1 MHGFPEHSFSWR
13 FQLPLFADLG
23 YEAWAPNLRGYGQSS
38 KPEAQGAYAI
48 EELME
53 DVAQLI
59 DASGAREV
67 TLVAHDWGAVI
78 AWYFAIRQVRPLKKL
93 IICNVPHPQAMQQKF
108 NLAQVEKILVYLFLP
123 NSRACRILDE
133 PEQRRSLGWHDAQLC
148 GR

>member
-1 MHGFPEHSFSWR
+1 MVSQSIVFSWR

-67 TLVAHDWGAVI
+67 TLVAHDWGAVDCVVFCDSPS
-78 AWYFAIRQVRPLKKL
+78 AAVKKINHL
-93 IICNVPHPQAMQQKF
+93 
-108 NLAQVEKILVYLFLP
+108 
-123 NSRACRILDE
+123 
-133 PEQRRSLGWHDAQLC
+133 
-148 GR
+148 